1 MKSKKRICSFLLL
14 LLFMAACQKVPIT
27 GRKQIKL
34 LPDSMMNQMGN
45 ENYASFLKSN
55 PPVSPPTT
63 QSAVVTSVGQ
73 RVSAAV
79 DKYMRDNGF
88 AKRVEGYK
96 WEFNVVNS
104 KEVNAWCMPG
114 GKVVVYTGILPLTK
128 DDAGLAVVLGHEIAH
143 AVADHGNERMS
154 QQLAVQAAGIG
165 LDVYMQQKPQQ
176 THDLFMSAFGVGS
189 QLGELAYSRQHEL
202 EADKLGLIFMAMA
215 GYNPERALS
224 FWQEMASQGGS
235 KPPELLSTH
244 PSDSHRIAQIQSFLP
259 EAMKY
264 YQPGRSNTGAAPK
277 TTEKENIRILNQPN
291 TNTRTNTNTKTNT
304 NTQTK
309 PNPKPVPGVKVK

>member
-1 MKSKKRICSFLLL
+1 MRINIHSLSILFLLFS
-14 LLFMAACQKVPIT
+14 LFACQKVPIT

-34 LPDSMMNQMGN
+34 LPNSVMNKMSK
-45 ENYASFLKSN
+45 ENYASFLKEN
-55 PPVSPPTT
+55 PPVNPPTF
-63 QSAVVTSVGQ
+63 QSAEVTAVGQ

-79 DKYMRDNGF
+79 DKYMRDNGY
-88 AKRVEGYK
+88 AKRIEGYQ
-96 WEFNVVNS
+96 WEFNAVNS

-143 AVADHGNERMS
+143 SVADHGNERMS
-154 QQLAVQAAGIG
+154 QQLAIQAAGIG
-165 LDVYMQQKPQQ
+165 LEVYMQQKPQQ
-176 THDLFMSAFGVGS
+176 TRDIFLTAFGVGS
-189 QLGELAYSRQHEL
+189 QLGQLAYSRQHEL

-224 FWQEMASQGGS
+224 FWQEMASQGGA

-244 PSDSHRIAQIQSFLP
+244 PSDQHRIAQIQAFLP

-264 YQPGRSNTGAAPK
+264 YKPGPQNGNVDPPSNVNTK
-277 TTEKENIRILNQPN
+277 KN
-291 TNTRTNTNTKTNT
+291 TNTNTNTKRNT
-304 NTQTK
+304 NTKQK
-309 PNPKPVPGVKVK
+309 PGTGVRVK